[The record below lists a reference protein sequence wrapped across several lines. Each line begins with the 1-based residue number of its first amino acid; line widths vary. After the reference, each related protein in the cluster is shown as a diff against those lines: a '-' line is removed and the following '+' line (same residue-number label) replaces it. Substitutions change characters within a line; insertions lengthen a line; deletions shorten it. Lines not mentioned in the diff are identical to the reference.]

1 MSSQDGVIFLAKPNK
16 NPLWQTS
23 KKERMSYYVY
33 FCGQNMIYTLVT
45 SFLMTALLFQGVDV
59 SKAAGI
65 TLAIKIWDAVNDA
78 IFGCIFDKVRF
89 KSGKKFIP
97 WLKVS
102 LFAIPL
108 TTVLL
113 FSMPKGGSDVFKLA
127 WYAITYMLW
136 DTAYTLCDVPIY
148 GMVTAMTER
157 VDERTALQSY
167 KSIWGGIG
175 SGLST
180 IIATILVGEGIGLN
194 YSVVSI
200 VVAVGALLTMFPIC
214 KNGVERCGGEIDE
227 SFTIRKM
234 FKYLF
239 SNKKLLVYYFGY
251 FFNGAFNIM
260 STLNLAA
267 SFYLFHDSRF
277 SMVVM
282 VLSALPMLVFALLVP
297 KMVQKYDK
305 IKIFLTCSVL
315 TVALSVVMW
324 VIGYANMW
332 IFVALCVLRAIPQG
346 IQGVMLFMFTPDC
359 AEYGKF
365 KTGIEAKGIT
375 FAIQTFMVK
384 LTGAVSSAL
393 SLFLLGVIKWK
404 DISAAENFEQLEKL
418 GITQTPETLEGLWF
432 IFIMVPAIGVAIAS
446 ICWFFYRLSDHD
458 VQLMTEANN
467 GKITREEAIA
477 QLDNKKDFIKEEA
490 FVKKG

>member
-1 MSSQDGVIFLAKPNK
+1 MKVSLRDAFGNGVIGLAKPNK

-23 KKERMSYYVY
+23 NKERKSYYVY
-33 FCGQNMIYTLVT
+33 FCGQNMIYTLVG
-45 SFLMTALLFQGVDV
+45 SFLTAALLFQGLDV
-59 SKAAGI
+59 TKAAGI
-65 TLAIKIWDAVNDA
+65 TLIIKIWDAVNDA

-89 KSGKKFIP
+89 KSGKKFVP
-97 WLKVS
+97 WLRIS

-108 TTVLL
+108 STVLL
-113 FSMPKGGSDVFKLA
+113 FSMPQNGSEAFKLA

-167 KSIWGGIG
+167 KSIWGGVG

-194 YSVVSI
+194 YSIVSI
-200 VVAVGALLTMFPIC
+200 IVAIGAILTMYPIC

-227 SFTIRKM
+227 SFTVRKM

-239 SNKKLLVYYFGY
+239 SNKNLLIYYFGY
-251 FFNGAFNIM
+251 FFNGAFNIVNA
-260 STLNLAA
+260 LNLFV
-267 SFYLFHDSRF
+267 SFYLFNNSKF

-297 KMVQKYDK
+297 KLCAKFDK
-305 IKIFLTCSVL
+305 MKIFLTSSIL
-315 TVALSVVMW
+315 TVVLSVIMW
-324 VIGYANMW
+324 VIGYSNMW
-332 IFVALCVLRAIPQG
+332 VFVALCIIRAIPQG

-393 SLFLLGVIKWK
+393 ALFLLGVIKWK
-404 DISAAENFEQLEKL
+404 DVSAAENFDQLKEL

-446 ICWFFYRLSDHD
+446 ILWSFYKLRDHD
-458 VQLMTEANN
+458 VQLMTDANN
-467 GKITREEAIA
+467 GKISREEAIA
-477 QLDNKKDFIKEEA
+477 GLRHKKEFER
-490 FVKKG
+490 G

>member
-1 MSSQDGVIFLAKPNK
+1 MILLAKPNK
-16 NPLWQTS
+16 NPLWQTTN
-23 KKERMSYYVY
+23 KERKSYYVY

-45 SFLMTALLFQGVDV
+45 SFLTAALLFQGLDV
-59 SKAAGI
+59 TKAAGI
-65 TLAIKIWDAVNDA
+65 TLVIKIWDAVNDA
-78 IFGCIFDKVRF
+78 IFGAIFDKVRF
-89 KSGKKFIP
+89 KNGKKFIP
-97 WLKVS
+97 WLKIS

-108 TTVLL
+108 STVLL
-113 FSMPKGGSDVFKLA
+113 FSMPKDGSEAFKLA

-167 KSIWGGIG
+167 KSIWGGLG
-175 SGLST
+175 SGIST
-180 IIATILVGEGIGLN
+180 VIATILVGEGVGLS
-194 YSVVSI
+194 YSIVSI
-200 VVAVGALLTMFPIC
+200 VVAIGALATMFPIC
-214 KNGVERCGGEIDE
+214 KNGVERCGGEVDE
-227 SFTIRKM
+227 SFTVRKM

-239 SNKKLLVYYFGY
+239 SNKNLLLYYFGY
-251 FFNGAFNIM
+251 FFNSSLNIM
-260 STLNLAA
+260 NALNLFV
-267 SFYLFHDSRF
+267 SFYLFNNSMF

-282 VLSALPMLVFALLVP
+282 VLSALPMLVFAALVP
-297 KMVQKYDK
+297 KFVAKYDK
-305 IKIFLTCSVL
+305 MKIYLTCAVL
-315 TVALSVVMW
+315 QVALSIVMW
-324 VIGYANMW
+324 LIGYSNM
-332 IFVALCVLRAIPQG
+332 ILFIVLCVLRAIPQG
-346 IQGVMLFMFTPDC
+346 IMGVMVFMFTPDC

-393 SLFLLGVIKWK
+393 SLFLLGVIGWK
-404 DISAAENFEQLEKL
+404 DVSQAENFEQLKEL

-432 IFIMVPAIGVAIAS
+432 IFIMVPAIGVALGAV
-446 ICWFFYRLSDHD
+446 CWMLYRLSDHD

-477 QLDNKKDFIKEEA
+477 QMKNPKE
-490 FVKKG
+490 FLKVK

>member
-1 MSSQDGVIFLAKPNK
+1 MAKPNK
-16 NPLWQTS
+16 NPLWQTN

-33 FCGQNMIYTLVT
+33 FCGQNMIYTLVG
-45 SFLMTALLFQGVDV
+45 SFLTAALLFQGLDV
-59 SKAAGI
+59 TKAAGI
-65 TLAIKIWDAVNDA
+65 TLIIKIWDAVNDA

-97 WLKVS
+97 WLRIS

-108 TTVLL
+108 STVLL
-113 FSMPKGGSDVFKLA
+113 FSMPQSDSEAFKLG
-127 WYAITYMLW
+127 WYAFTYMLW

-180 IIATILVGEGIGLN
+180 ILATVLVGEGIGLN

-200 VVAVGALLTMFPIC
+200 VVAVGAVLTMYPIC

-227 SFTIRKM
+227 SFTVRKM

-239 SNKKLLVYYFGY
+239 SNKNLLIYYFGY

-260 STLNLAA
+260 NALNLFV
-267 SFYLFHDSRF
+267 SFYLFNNSMF

-297 KMVQKYDK
+297 KLVEKFDK
-305 IKIFLTCSVL
+305 MKIFMLCSILV
-315 TVALSVVMW
+315 VVLSVIMWLIGYSNMW
-324 VIGYANMW
+324 VFI
-332 IFVALCVLRAIPQG
+332 VLCVLRAIPQG

-393 SLFLLGVIKWK
+393 SLFLLGVIGWK
-404 DISAAENFEQLEKL
+404 DVSAAENFDQLKDL
-418 GITQTPETLEGLWF
+418 GITQTPETLDGLWF
-432 IFIMVPAIGVAIAS
+432 IFVMVPAIGVALATLFWS
-446 ICWFFYRLSDHD
+446 FYKLKDHD

-477 QLDNKKDFIKEEA
+477 QLKYKKEFITK
-490 FVKKG
+490 

>member
-1 MSSQDGVIFLAKPNK
+1 MVKPNK

-45 SFLMTALLFQGVDV
+45 TFLTAALLFQGLDV
-59 SKAAGI
+59 TKAAGI
-65 TLAIKIWDAVNDA
+65 TLVIKIWDAVNDA
-78 IFGCIFDKVRF
+78 IFGCIFDKARF

-97 WLKVS
+97 WLKIS

-108 TTVLL
+108 STILL
-113 FSMPKGGSDVFKLA
+113 FSMPRSGSEAFKLA

-157 VDERTALQSY
+157 IDERTALQSY
-167 KSIWGGIG
+167 KSIWGGVG
-175 SGLST
+175 SGFST
-180 IIATILVGEGIGLN
+180 ILATVLVAEGVGLD
-194 YSVVSI
+194 YSI
-200 VVAVGALLTMFPIC
+200 VSVIVGIAAVLTMYPIC
-214 KNGVERCGGEIDE
+214 KNGVERCGGEVDE
-227 SFTIRKM
+227 SFTVRKM

-239 SNKKLLVYYFGY
+239 SNKNLLIYYFGY

-260 STLNLAA
+260 TALNLFV
-267 SFYLFHDSRF
+267 SFYLFNNSMF

-297 KMVQKYDK
+297 KLVEKFDK
-305 IKIFLTCSVL
+305 MKIFLTCSILV
-315 TVALSVVMW
+315 VVLSVIMWLIGYSNMW
-324 VIGYANMW
+324 VFI
-332 IFVALCVLRAIPQG
+332 VLCVIRAIPQG
-346 IQGVMLFMFTPDC
+346 VQGVMLFMFTPDC

-393 SLFLLGVIKWK
+393 SLFLLGVIGWK
-404 DISAAENFEQLEKL
+404 DVSAAENFDQLKEL

-432 IFIMVPAIGVAIAS
+432 IFIMVPAIGVALACL
-446 ICWFFYRLSDHD
+446 CWFFYRLSDHD
-458 VQLMTEANN
+458 VQIMTEANN
-467 GKITREEAIA
+467 GKITRDEAIEK
-477 QLDNKKDFIKEEA
+477 LTNKKEFIK
-490 FVKKG
+490 VGK